1 MDPAD
6 QALYPIL
13 GGIDFEREFETA
25 AHAMA
30 QLLINASSED
40 PDGEW
45 VFLTKKKLATEGH
58 KRRPEKREY
67 NPRPSYFSVLSLE
80 LRCTEKKCVALPQ
93 LSYL

>member
-45 VFLTKKKLATEGH
+45 VFLTKKTNN
-58 KRRPEKREY
+58 RRAQTPTREKRI
-67 NPRPSYFSVLSLE
+67 
-80 LRCTEKKCVALPQ
+80 
-93 LSYL
+93 